1 MKIKK
6 QLIKRDIAGD
16 TILVPVGKTV
26 YDSNGLFV
34 LNEWATFIWDILPSV
49 ETEEQIVEKILE
61 EYDVSKEQA
70 TADIAQFLDKL
81 RELQIID

>member
-34 LNEWATFIWDILPSV
+34 LNELATFIWDILPSA
-49 ETEEQIVEKILE
+49 ENAQQIVEKILE
-61 EYDVSKEQA
+61 EYEVTKEQA
-70 TADIAQFLDKL
+70 AADTAEFLGKL
-81 RELQIID
+81 KELQVID